1 MATARSPNNLVVQA
15 HARTRG
21 NERLQVTRRSGF
33 AKRSGAGKNSRT
45 PHAAG
50 FCKPCHSAGNISE
63 QRTTNI
69 TERTKMEKNITND
82 QPVLL
87 TAAEAQMAA
96 ATTLAPFNRWATA
109 STA

>member
-1 MATARSPNNLVVQA
+1 
-15 HARTRG
+15 
-21 NERLQVTRRSGF
+21 
-33 AKRSGAGKNSRT
+33 
-45 PHAAG
+45 
-50 FCKPCHSAGNISE
+50 
-63 QRTTNI
+63 
-69 TERTKMEKNITND
+69 MEKNITND